1 MSCQPQAI
9 KIGKHRRCDAM
20 GGRSRPPS
28 FVRGAGLSRWSLS
41 ACIAEIF
48 SGQFARAGP
57 VPLSGPHGGL
67 RFAGVS
73 LTKEPSRRQ
82 NMIKWNP
89 ADYARQSSHQQ
100 AWARELI
107 VKLKLTGEESVLDVG
122 CGDGKVTAELAA
134 QLPAG
139 QVVGIDSSPEMIAFA
154 TKKFAE
160 RTNLR
165 FVLADASNLPAEKQ
179 FDKQFDVVFSN
190 AALHWISDH
199 RPVLAGIRR
208 ALKTGGRTL
217 LQMGGKGNA
226 SQLIT
231 AIQPL
236 MRREDWLPYFRDF
249 DFRYGF
255 HGPGEYRLWLSEA
268 NLRPLRMQLIPKL
281 MLHESPAAFAGWLR
295 TTWMPYIHPV
305 PAALRQRWINEIV
318 DRYLVGHPADA
329 EGRVTVRM
337 VRLEVEAEAV

>member
-1 MSCQPQAI
+1 
-9 KIGKHRRCDAM
+9 
-20 GGRSRPPS
+20 
-28 FVRGAGLSRWSLS
+28 
-41 ACIAEIF
+41 
-48 SGQFARAGP
+48 
-57 VPLSGPHGGL
+57 
-67 RFAGVS
+67 
-73 LTKEPSRRQ
+73 
-82 NMIKWNP
+82 MIKWNP

-107 VKLKLTGEESVLDVG
+107 AKLNLTGRESVLDVG
-122 CGDGKVTAELAA
+122 CGDGKVTAELAGH
-134 QLPAG
+134 LPAG
-139 QVVGIDSSPEMIAFA
+139 QVVGIDSSPEMVAFA
-154 TKKFAE
+154 AEKFAGQK
-160 RTNLR
+160 NLR
-165 FVLADASNLPAEKQ
+165 FVVADAGNLPFENQ
-179 FDKQFDVVFSN
+179 FNLVFSN

-208 ALKTGGRTL
+208 SLKTSGRIL

-226 SQLIT
+226 SQLIA

-255 HGPGEYRLWLSEA
+255 HGPGEYRLWLSDA
-268 NLRPLRMQLIPKL
+268 SLRPTRMELIPKV
-281 MLHESPAAFAGWLR
+281 MLHESAAAFAGWLR

-305 PAALRQRWINEIV
+305 SAPLRERWISEIV

-329 EGRVTVRM
+329 DGCVSVRM